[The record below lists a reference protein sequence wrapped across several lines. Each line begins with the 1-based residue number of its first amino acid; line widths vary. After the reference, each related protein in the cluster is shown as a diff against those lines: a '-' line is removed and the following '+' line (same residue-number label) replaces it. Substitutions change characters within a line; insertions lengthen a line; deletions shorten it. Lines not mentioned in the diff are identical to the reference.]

1 MADIQA
7 TQSDFSY
14 VGNPTTTNLVASQ
27 ADTVAVFNLPSAA
40 MEATQ
45 GEMALITVSDGVP
58 MEVSQ
63 LDMVAIFR
71 GRVDDP
77 SVRAW
82 TFTLD
87 GHDFYVLHLGSDE
100 TLVYDLSTE
109 QWYLWGSQDN
119 AYWSAFTGT
128 NWFGGNNFA
137 ASTGSNVI
145 VGSDS
150 NGALFFLDPDK
161 SLDDSPST
169 GREPVSFNRRVTGQ
183 LMSRGYDS
191 TRVFE
196 VQLLGS
202 LGQTD
207 GISDLEVELLYS
219 DDRGDSYVSAGAIT
233 TQDDNYDIR
242 ASWRSLGSFRSP
254 GRLFRI
260 EDDGALKRIDSLTVS
275 TNNDPE

>member
-1 MADIQA
+1 
-7 TQSDFSY
+7 
-14 VGNPTTTNLVASQ
+14 
-27 ADTVAVFNLPSAA
+27 
-40 MEATQ
+40 
-45 GEMALITVSDGVP
+45 
-58 MEVSQ
+58 
-63 LDMVAIFR
+63 
-71 GRVDDP
+71 
-77 SVRAW
+77 
-82 TFTLD
+82 
-87 GHDFYVLHLGSDE
+87 
-100 TLVYDLSTE
+100 
-109 QWYLWGSQDN
+109 
-119 AYWSAFTGT
+119 
-128 NWFGGNNFA
+128 
-137 ASTGSNVI
+137 
-145 VGSDS
+145 
-150 NGALFFLDPDK
+150 
-161 SLDDSPST
+161 
-169 GREPVSFNRRVTGQ
+169 
-183 LMSRGYDS
+183 MSRGYDS